1 MREAMEKFQVIFQ
14 PSGVRGEVLKGK
26 TILEASRELGA
37 EIESLCGGMKA
48 CGKCKVQLVE
58 GILSPFTDEETKFIT
73 EKDRAGGYRLG
84 CAAQIEG
91 DVLVFIPEESRAGK
105 QVVRKAAT
113 ERAIELNPGIHLY
126 YVELSAP
133 TLHDP
138 EGDLDRLKEGL
149 GESYHLSSLDIDYHA
164 LLKLSGVLRQADW
177 KVTAAIWMEKEI
189 LDVKPGKVE
198 DAYGLA
204 IDIGTTTVAAYL
216 CNFRSGELLATESI
230 MNPQMSYGED
240 VMSRITYTV
249 THPDDG
255 LERMHGLIVEGLNQL
270 IRDITGRC
278 NLSPEDILELT
289 FVGNTVMH
297 HFLLKID
304 PQYLG
309 LSPFPPVIRQSINLK
324 ARDLGLEVHASANV
338 YVLPVEAGFVGADN
352 VGVLIAEE
360 PYHQDQMVLIIDV
373 GTNGELVMGSR
384 KILISSSCATGPAL
398 EGAYIKFGMR
408 AAPGAIERVKI
419 DSKTLEVDF
428 KVVGEELWRSESKN
442 ARVRGICGSGIIDA
456 IAEFYSHGIIDKS
469 GRFNPNVQSD
479 RLRTTDG
486 KPEFI
491 LARQE
496 ETSIGKEITI
506 TQADVRNVQLAKG
519 ALYAGAKL
527 MMKRLGI
534 DKVDKVV
541 LAGAFGS
548 YIDKEKAMILGMFP
562 DCDLTNVYAVG
573 NAAGDGARIAL
584 LNRKKREE
592 AEEIAQGVE
601 YMELTI
607 EADFQKEFI
616 EALEFPHMNDTFP
629 HLKGVVRSDI
639 LEK

>member
-1 MREAMEKFQVIFQ
+1 MNKFQVIFE
-14 PSGVRGEVLKGK
+14 PSGGRGEVLEGK
-26 TILEASRELGA
+26 TILEASRELGV
-37 EIESLCGGMKA
+37 EIESLCGGIRA

-58 GILSPFTDEETKFIT
+58 GLLSPFTDEEAKFVT
-73 EKDRAGGYRLG
+73 EKERAEGYRLG

-91 DVLVFIPEESRAGK
+91 DALIFVPEESRAGR

-113 ERAIELNPGIHLY
+113 ERAIKLNSAIHLY

-138 EGDLDRLKEGL
+138 DGDLDRLKEGL
-149 GESYHLSSLDIDYHA
+149 REKYRLSSLDIDYHA
-164 LLKLSGVLRQADW
+164 LLKLPKVLRQANW
-177 KVTAAIWMEKEI
+177 KVTVAIWMEKEI

-216 CNFRSGELLATESI
+216 CNLRNGELVATESM

-240 VMSRITYTV
+240 VMSRISYIV

-255 LERMHGLIVEGLNQL
+255 LQRMNGLIIDGLNQM
-270 IRDITGRC
+270 IRDITGKAG
-278 NLSPEDILELT
+278 LGPEDILELT

-297 HFLLKID
+297 HLLLKID

-309 LSPFPPVIRQSINLK
+309 LAPFPPVVRQSMNLK
-324 ARDLGLEVHASANV
+324 ARDLSLKAHPSASV
-338 YVLPVEAGFVGADN
+338 YILPVEAGFVGADN

-360 PYHQDQMVLIIDV
+360 PYRQDQMVLIIDI

-408 AAPGAIERVKI
+408 AAPGAIERMKI
-419 DSKTLEVDF
+419 DPETLEVDF
-428 KVVGEELWRSESKN
+428 KVVGQDLWRSESKH
-442 ARVRGICGSGIIDA
+442 VRAGGICGSGIIDA
-456 IAEFYSHGIIDKS
+456 IAEFYRNGIIDKG
-469 GRFNPNVQSD
+469 GRFNLNIQSS
-479 RLRTTDG
+479 RLRTIEG
-486 KPEFI
+486 KLEFVI
-491 LARQE
+491 ARQE
-496 ETSIGKEITI
+496 ETLIGKEITI

-527 MMKRLGI
+527 MMKKLGVGKL
-534 DKVDKVV
+534 DKVI

-584 LNRKKREE
+584 LNRERRAE
-592 AEEIAQGVE
+592 AEEIARKVE
-601 YMELTI
+601 YLELTI
-607 EADFQKEFI
+607 EADFQKDFV

-629 HLKGVVRSDI
+629 HLRGIVRKDI
-639 LEK
+639 LEQ